1 MDYAEIIK
9 SGTIQQLREFTFVH
23 FHKIKHTE
31 SFGLILNRIEET
43 EGLLKAAQHKIKV
56 AEKSTHNTGSP
67 KFCTDYSNHELC
79 DFHQHICNSQNEC
92 GHKTSGNA

>member
-56 AEKSTHNTGSP
+56 AEKSTHNTAMPKLPICADDSHPACGSDGT
-67 KFCTDYSNHELC
+67 K
-79 DFHQHICNSQNEC
+79 
-92 GHKTSGNA
+92 K